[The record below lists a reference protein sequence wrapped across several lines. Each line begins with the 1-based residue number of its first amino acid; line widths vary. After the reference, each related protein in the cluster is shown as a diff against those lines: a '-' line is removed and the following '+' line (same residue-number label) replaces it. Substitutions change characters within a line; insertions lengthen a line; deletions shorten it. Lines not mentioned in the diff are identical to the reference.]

1 MVIFKSLDQI
11 YSILRF
17 DARLW
22 QVLEMRVDKLMTLE
36 EIGNH
41 FKVTRERIRQ
51 IERKA
56 WDQFNKHTIILA
68 PIFDLLE
75 ENIKPKYESGW
86 ELASIIKDILLKNDC
101 VADEAA
107 IKKFILLTRALVF
120 LDPEINESGYVE
132 KRWAQFSYFA
142 CRIKP
147 PIIRHHKTADAV
159 EEEKE
164 RNRKL
169 SYKEIAYQILK
180 SEGQPLHWSE
190 ITNRAYHLKRK
201 DTFNSTA
208 LYNTLMNHPQIFVR
222 VDSGTYALVEWG
234 FSQVGTYPDII
245 ASILKSSKRPLSADA
260 IYHKVNEI
268 RQVKQSTLIM
278 SLDLHPRFYRSLEKT
293 YGLRVWLP
301 SREKQTLRTPE
312 WLVEDSDS
320 YKRVEQASQKGY
332 DIENMIQADSDNN

>member
-11 YSILRF
+11 YSMLRF

-51 IERKA
+51 IERRA

-68 PIFDLLE
+68 PIFDLME
-75 ENIKPKYESGW
+75 RNIKRKCVSRE
-86 ELASIIKDILLKNDC
+86 ELTSIIKDILLKNDC
-101 VADEAA
+101 VADETA

-120 LDPEINESGYVE
+120 LDPEINKSGYVE
-132 KRWAQFSYFA
+132 KRWTQFSYFA
-142 CRIKP
+142 CRIEP
-147 PIIRHHKTADAV
+147 PVIRHHKTADAV

-164 RNRKL
+164 RNKKL
-169 SYKEIAYQILK
+169 SYKELACQILEN
-180 SEGQPLHWSE
+180 EGQPLHWSE
-190 ITNRAYHLKRK
+190 IANRAYHLKRR

-208 LYNTLMNHPQIFVR
+208 VYNALMNHPQIFVR

-234 FSQVGTYPDII
+234 FSQADTYPDII
-245 ASILKSSKRPLSADA
+245 ASILKSSNKPLSADA

-278 SLDLHPRFYRSLEKT
+278 SLDMHPRFYRSLQKT
-293 YGLRVWLP
+293 YGLRTWLP
-301 SREKQTLRTPE
+301 PREKQTLRTPE

-320 YKRVEQASQKGY
+320 YKRLEQASQRGY
-332 DIENMIQADSDNN
+332 DIESMIQVDLEAI